1 MTERSRSFSLE
12 GENELARS
20 TKKVKD
26 SHNGDLAKRNIHLGG
41 ISSSSKL
48 SFRDKLV
55 GDIPGAYSQAFNFS
69 DHMDAESD
77 SDEELGTSVRAWQQL
92 DYPEKQSN
100 ALELLGQKLLL

>member
-26 SHNGDLAKRNIHLGG
+26 SHNGGPAERIINPGG
-41 ISSSSKL
+41 TSFSSKL

-55 GDIPGAYSQAFNFS
+55 GDIPGAYSQAFAFL
-69 DHMDAESD
+69 DHMDAESK
-77 SDEELGTSVRAWQQL
+77 SDEEIKDIKEGMAAISLSR
-92 DYPEKQSN
+92 
-100 ALELLGQKLLL
+100 

>member
-1 MTERSRSFSLE
+1 M
-12 GENELARS
+12 
-20 TKKVKD
+20 
-26 SHNGDLAKRNIHLGG
+26 
-41 ISSSSKL
+41 
-48 SFRDKLV
+48 